1 MENYVYV
8 SKDALEMVN
17 RVYQALLLAKE
28 RHADVVY
35 SSDDQWG
42 EDRLKR
48 TLDDINELHK
58 KILMASWG
66 TGYTI

>member
-58 KILMASWG
+58 KILMAP
-66 TGYTI
+66 

>member
-42 EDRLKR
+42 ADRLKR

-58 KILMASWG
+58 KILMAS
-66 TGYTI
+66 